1 MTITHFYVDLLPPC
15 NIACPAGENIQ
26 RWLGLAEAAS
36 ANLGIEWRKRQSEV
50 FERGNAMDLTT
61 YYMGLPLKNPLVS
74 SASPLN
80 GELDNIRRLE
90 DAGAAAI
97 VLPSIFEEQIEAEMH
112 EALTAVRR
120 ERSPEARSNFHQAE
134 KSGPRQS
141 LDFIRRAA
149 DAVDIPI
156 IGSLN
161 GTTDEGWISYAKLI
175 KEAGAAALELN
186 IYLIPTD
193 LSLTGRDVEQHYLA
207 ILRQVHDAIDIP
219 IAIKLGP
226 YFSSLGHLAMEFT
239 AAGAA
244 ALVLFNR
251 FYQPDIDLVKLRLL
265 NDLQLSRASEINLPL
280 LWIAVLS
287 GQIEASLAAS
297 TGVEDSDQVVKYL
310 LAGADVVMTTSA
322 LLRNGPQYVD
332 TLLTGLKSWLS
343 ARNIESVREVR
354 GLLSQKNFRNPDSF
368 GRVSY
373 MKILQGYQIQ
383 EPARSEVK

>member
-1 MTITHFYVDLLPPC
+1 
-15 NIACPAGENIQ
+15 
-26 RWLGLAEAAS
+26 
-36 ANLGIEWRKRQSEV
+36 
-50 FERGNAMDLTT
+50 MDLTT

-80 GELDNIRRLE
+80 GKLDNIRRLE
-90 DAGAAAI
+90 DAGAAAV
-97 VLPSIFEEQIEAEMH
+97 VLPSIFEEQIEAEMFPH
-112 EALTAVRR
+112 EASTAVGL
-120 ERSPEARSNFHQAE
+120 ESSPQARSNFHQAKE
-134 KSGPRQS
+134 SGPRQS

-175 KEAGAAALELN
+175 KEAGAAGLELN

-193 LSLTGRDVEQHYLA
+193 LSLTGRDVEQRYLA
-207 ILRQVHDAIDIP
+207 ILRQVRDAIDIP

-251 FYQPDIDLVKLRLL
+251 FYQPDIDLAKLRLL

-322 LLRNGPQYVD
+322 LLRNGPQYLG
-332 TLLTGLKSWLS
+332 TLLTGLKTWLS
-343 ARNIESVREVR
+343 VRDIESVGEIR
-354 GLLSQKNFRNPDSF
+354 GLLSQKSFRNPDSF
-368 GRVSY
+368 GRANY

-383 EPARSEVK
+383 EPALEVKQDL

>member
-1 MTITHFYVDLLPPC
+1 
-15 NIACPAGENIQ
+15 
-26 RWLGLAEAAS
+26 
-36 ANLGIEWRKRQSEV
+36 
-50 FERGNAMDLTT
+50 MDLTT

-80 GELDNIRRLE
+80 GELDNIRSLE

-97 VLPSIFEEQIEAEMH
+97 VLPSIFEEQIDAEMR
-112 EALTAVRR
+112 EALTAMGL
-120 ERSPEARSNFHQAE
+120 ESSPKARSIHQAE
-134 KSGPRQS
+134 ESGPHQS

-161 GTTDEGWISYAKLI
+161 GITDEGWISYAKLI

-193 LSLTGRDVEQHYLA
+193 LSLTGRDVEQRYLA
-207 ILRQVHDAIDIP
+207 ILRQVRDAIDIP

-239 AAGAA
+239 TAGAA

-265 NDLQLSRASEINLPL
+265 NDLTLSRASEINVPL

-322 LLRNGPQYVD
+322 LCE
-332 TLLTGLKSWLS
+332 TGRSIS
-343 ARNIESVREVR
+343 ARCSPVSNLGSRLAISSRSGRSVVCSVRR
-354 GLLSQKNFRNPDSF
+354 TSATQI
-368 GRVSY
+368 VSVA
-373 MKILQGYQIQ
+373 
-383 EPARSEVK
+383 PTT